1 MSLWGSKRKHDMRDV
16 GSAGTE
22 MNSKSIVAGHRLHEV
37 SAELELLS
45 QMLCLLSADAGE
57 AEEWC
62 EQYPLFQRAMRH
74 NALWKHLYQRK
85 WKSIWGYE
93 AMFENADKRKG
104 IPTDYWYREY
114 QAVEEKAGRDYL
126 LPQELMSMT
135 FSCRPWFHPH
145 PSFRPS
151 DWVARPGVMMSGLHY
166 SESDEI
172 CFTPTPANEQG
183 IEADGVLASG
193 RMVGH
198 PGDVVDWFLQHG
210 GRVVNIERSR
220 TTTDRF
226 ATFRVCRTSDF
237 GWELQSDALVMRA
250 IDPSAGISNL
260 WSDYTD
266 NLVDEPMPEHV
277 RDQYRSFFF
286 SHREI
291 PNVEALKSRLSW
303 HGAGLE

>member
-1 MSLWGSKRKHDMRDV
+1 MPLSGSKRKHDIRDV

-22 MNSKSIVAGHRLHEV
+22 MNSTGKSIVAGHRLHEV

-57 AEEWC
+57 AEEWSK
-62 EQYPLFQRAMRH
+62 QYPLFQRAMRH

-93 AMFENADKRKG
+93 AMFETADKRKG
-104 IPTDYWYREY
+104 IPTDDWYREY

-145 PSFRPS
+145 PQSRPS
-151 DWVARPGVMMSGLHY
+151 DWVACPGVMMSGLLY

-172 CFTPTPANEQG
+172 CFTPTLAKEEG
-183 IEADGVLASG
+183 VAADGVLASG

-198 PGDVVDWFLQHG
+198 PADVVDWFL
-210 GRVVNIERSR
+210 
-220 TTTDRF
+220 TTR
-226 ATFRVCRTSDF
+226 
-237 GWELQSDALVMRA
+237 
-250 IDPSAGISNL
+250 
-260 WSDYTD
+260 
-266 NLVDEPMPEHV
+266 
-277 RDQYRSFFF
+277 
-286 SHREI
+286 
-291 PNVEALKSRLSW
+291 
-303 HGAGLE
+303 